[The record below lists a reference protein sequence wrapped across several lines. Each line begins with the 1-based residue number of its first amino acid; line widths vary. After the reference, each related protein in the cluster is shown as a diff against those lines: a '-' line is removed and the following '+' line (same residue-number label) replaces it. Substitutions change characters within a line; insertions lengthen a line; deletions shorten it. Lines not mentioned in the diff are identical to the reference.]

1 MTRTLLIAIG
11 AGLAAALLFVVP
23 LQGSAM
29 AMLMTFLASLP
40 MMISGLGFGH
50 VASLVAGI
58 IGALSI
64 ALFLDP
70 LFSLSFAFSV
80 ALPAYWLCKLGSLCR
95 ADETGYIHWYPVSKL
110 LVSIIYLSILS
121 TLLVMLVLTLRAGS
135 YESFVADSTAR
146 LVPALETV
154 WDQSR
159 MPGSFKT
166 EDLAR
171 LIILALPLVMRGWT
185 VITWGINLWLAGR
198 IVQISKLLQRPWV
211 DLPEALS
218 LPAMMSA
225 VAAFSFLGLMID
237 GPIRVLSS
245 AALAAIVTAY
255 ALVGMGIIHALTRD
269 MSGRSTLLTLL
280 YVIVLILMP
289 WPLILPATFGVID
302 SFYPLRRRKVAVIP
316 TPNPED

>member
-1 MTRTLLIAIG
+1 MTRTLLIAMG

-23 LQGSAM
+23 MQGSAM
-29 AMLMTFLASLP
+29 AMAMTFLAGLP
-40 MMISGLGFGH
+40 LMIAGLGFGQ
-50 VASLVAGI
+50 VAALVAGVT
-58 IGALSI
+58 GALSI

-70 LFSLSFAFSV
+70 LFSLSFAFSL
-80 ALPAYWLCKLGSLCR
+80 ALPAYWLCRLGSLCR
-95 ADETGYIHWYPVSKL
+95 EDEAGQIHWYPISKL
-110 LVSIIYLSILS
+110 LVSIVYLSILTS
-121 TLLVMLVLTLRAGS
+121 LLVMLVLILRAGS
-135 YESFVADSTAR
+135 YDSFVADSTAR
-146 LVPALETV
+146 LIPALESV
-154 WDQSR
+154 WDQAR

-171 LIILALPLVMRGWT
+171 LIILALPLVMSGWT
-185 VITWGINLWLAGR
+185 VITLGMNLWLAGR
-198 IVQISKLLQRPWV
+198 IVQISQLLQRPWEE
-211 DLPEALS
+211 LPESLS
-218 LPAMMSA
+218 LPASLSA
-225 VAAFSFLGLMID
+225 LATFSFLGLMID

-255 ALVGMGIIHALTRD
+255 ALVGMAIIHALTRG

-302 SFYPLRRRKVAVIP
+302 SFYPLRRRKIVVTP